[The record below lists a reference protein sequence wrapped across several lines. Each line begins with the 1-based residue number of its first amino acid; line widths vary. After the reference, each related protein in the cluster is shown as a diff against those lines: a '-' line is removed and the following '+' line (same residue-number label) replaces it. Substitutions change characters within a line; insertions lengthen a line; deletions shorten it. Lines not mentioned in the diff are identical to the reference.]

1 MPAEVEFGQ
10 SRGKLSMV
18 NFQFRI
24 AFWAVGLLLLSDFL
38 MRLVFLAYNAGS
50 GWAFEGRDVPMS
62 LLVGLRFDLATLAIF
77 NGIVL
82 ILMVLPVRGMQRAR
96 KALNLILVI
105 LHLPVLLL
113 NGIDVVYF
121 GFAGKRL
128 SHELFT
134 GGKDLTNF
142 GLVELLPY
150 WWLALLV
157 VGIAG
162 LQFWLLNRGLIRN
175 PIPQMVGLP
184 SKFAAWSMPVLL
196 AGLLFL
202 AFRGGLQTRPMR
214 PANAF
219 VTGSLFLGNVSLN
232 SAYTVAQSLEIGN
245 EPDVELMP
253 MAEAVRLSRA
263 LIRND
268 FDGPFESD
276 EYPLLRKTNFQCPE
290 HKYNVVLL
298 IVESLNSAKVGCV
311 KGLPPGQSLTPNLDS
326 LAKHG
331 RLYTNFYS
339 NGARSVQSLPAIF
352 NSTPDLFER
361 PMIGSSFETNQ
372 HWGIG
377 NMLLQRGYHTSFVCG
392 GPNGTM
398 GFDSFSKVCGFEH
411 YFGRD
416 DFPGDQTVASN
427 WGAHDNGVLQWLST
441 LQNGFQKPF
450 LNTWFSITN
459 HHPFDLPA
467 DCPMEIAHSKESAMN
482 KTVMYTDWALGQYF
496 SRVRKSDWAENTI
509 FAITGDHCFY
519 FEDDPDRGDVQNYH
533 VPLILLGPGIS
544 PGIDDRVGSHISI
557 LPTLIELLQL
567 KTSYAGVGVSL
578 LSKENDP
585 FGITNVMG
593 IMALSKKGHYLSSSL
608 EQIQNCYSFQNGKWE
623 LDASLKTNAEGLSMH
638 QSLKAIYQVCSYVR
652 KNNKQNPSLMG
663 S

>member
-1 MPAEVEFGQ
+1 MAAEAENVQ
-10 SRGKLSMV
+10 SAGKWAMLRYQLRIILRVLGMV
-18 NFQFRI
+18 LLCN
-24 AFWAVGLLLLSDFL
+24 LLLR
-38 MRLVFLAYNAGS
+38 MVFFFYNAGS
-50 GWAFEGRDVPMS
+50 GWSYEISDVPKAIF
-62 LLVGLRFDLATLAIF
+62 VGIRFDLATFSIF
-77 NGIVL
+77 NGILLLLMLLPWRGILRGRKLLNFLFVL
-82 ILMVLPVRGMQRAR
+82 M
-96 KALNLILVI
+96 N
-105 LHLPVLLL
+105 LPVLLL

-150 WWLALLV
+150 WWLMLIVISLV
-157 VGIAG
+157 G
-162 LQFWLLNRGLIRN
+162 LQFWWLNRGIQSQKM
-175 PIPQMVGLP
+175 PQMGTLGG
-184 SKFAAWSMPVLL
+184 KFAAWSVPIVM

-202 AFRGGLQTRPMR
+202 AFRGGFQTRPMR

-253 MAEAVRLSRA
+253 MAEAVALSRQ

-268 FDGPFESD
+268 FDGPFESE
-276 EYPLLRKTNFQCPE
+276 EYPLQRWTNFPGPE
-290 HKYNVVLL
+290 RKYNVVLL
-298 IVESLNSAKVGCV
+298 IVESLNSAKLGCI
-311 KGLPPGQSLTPNLDS
+311 KGLPLTESLTPNLDT

-416 DFPGDQTVASN
+416 DYPGDPTIASN
-427 WGAHDNGVLQWLST
+427 WGLHDNGVLQWLSQ
-441 LQNGFQKPF
+441 LQDGFQKPF

-467 DCPMEIAHSKESAMN
+467 DCPMEIAHGNQSPMN

-496 SRVRKSDWAENTI
+496 SRVRKSEWASNTI

-519 FEDDPDRGDVQNYH
+519 FEDDPDRGDVQNFH
-533 VPLILLGPGIS
+533 VPLILIGPGVE
-544 PGIDDRVGSHISI
+544 PGVDDRVGSHISI

-567 KTSYAGVGVSL
+567 KTHYAGVGVSL
-578 LSKENDP
+578 FSKQNEP
-585 FGITNVMG
+585 FGLTNMMG
-593 IMALSKKGHYLSSSL
+593 ILALSQKNRYVSSSL
-608 EQIQNCYSFQNGKWE
+608 ENLLNCYSFQNGKWE
-623 LDASLKTNAEGLSMH
+623 ADETLKTNPEGQNLH
-638 QSLKAIYQVCSYVR
+638 NSLKAIYQVCSYIR
-652 KNNKQNPSLMG
+652 KNNKQNRIGME
-663 S
+663 

>member
-1 MPAEVEFGQ
+1 
-10 SRGKLSMV
+10 MV
-18 NFQFRI
+18 NFQLRI
-24 AFWAVGLLLLSDFL
+24 VGWAIGLLLLGDFL

-50 GWAFEGRDVPMS
+50 GWAFEVGDVPLA

-82 ILMVLPVRGMQRAR
+82 ILMVLPVRGMQRGR
-96 KALNLILVI
+96 KALNLVLAL
-105 LHLPVLLL
+105 LHFPVLLL

-142 GLVELLPY
+142 SLRDLLPY

-157 VGIAG
+157 VGFAG
-162 LQFWLLNRGLIRN
+162 LQFWLLNRGFRRQ
-175 PIPQMVGLP
+175 QMPKMNGMP
-184 SKFAAWSMPVLL
+184 TKIAAWAVPFVL
-196 AGLLFL
+196 AALLFL

-253 MAEAVRLSRA
+253 MAEAVSLSRA
-263 LIRND
+263 RVRND
-268 FDGPFESD
+268 FDGPFESE
-276 EYPLLRKTNFQCPE
+276 EYPLLRKSTFQGPE
-290 HKYNVVLL
+290 RKYNVVLL
-298 IVESLNSAKVGCV
+298 IIESLNSAKVGCI

-326 LAKHG
+326 LAQHG

-411 YFGRD
+411 YYGRN
-416 DFPGDQTVASN
+416 DFPGDQAIASN
-427 WGAHDNGVLQWLST
+427 WGVHDNGVLQWLST
-441 LQNGFQKPF
+441 LQDGFSKPF

-459 HHPFDLPA
+459 HHPFDLPT
-467 DCPMEIAHSKESAMN
+467 DCPLEIAHSKESAMN

-496 SRVRKSDWAENTI
+496 SRVHQTDWAKNTI
-509 FAITGDHCFY
+509 FVITGDHCFY
-519 FEDDPDRGDVQNYH
+519 FADDPDRGDVQNFH
-533 VPLILLGPGIS
+533 VPLILLGPGVE
-544 PGIDDRVGSHISI
+544 PGVDDRVGSHISI

-567 KTSYAGVGVSL
+567 QTSYAGVGVSMF
-578 LSKENDP
+578 SKQNDP
-585 FGITNVMG
+585 FSMMNMMG
-593 IMALSKKGHYLSSSL
+593 ILALSSKSKYLSSSL
-608 EQIQNCYSFQNGKWE
+608 EQIQSCYTYQNGKWE
-623 LDASLKTNAEGLSMH
+623 LDESLKSSSEGQAMNR
-638 QSLKAIYQVCSYVR
+638 SLKAIYQVCSYIR
-652 KNNKQNPSLMG
+652 KNNKQNPPLMG
-663 S
+663 N